1 MSVAREE
8 NISLLSAECRG
19 CVYVALAIW
28 ANLITGSACK
38 YLYVVFFFPHYYL
51 CTSYLIL
58 IT

>member
-8 NISLLSAECRG
+8 NISLLSAECMG

-38 YLYVVFFFPHYYL
+38 YLYMFFFSHYYL
-51 CTSYLIL
+51 YTSYLIL